1 MLPERKGCSDKVM
14 QMNDRA
20 SYNWPLASLKSIQTF
35 VHWLYFGNYD
45 DETWTGI
52 LKKGVTELAVHFAIF
67 KAVYLHVS
75 VSFFILIFD
84 FFLLLFWMGK
94 GTCAC

>member
-45 DETWTGI
+45 DET
-52 LKKGVTELAVHFAIF
+52 
-67 KAVYLHVS
+67 
-75 VSFFILIFD
+75 
-84 FFLLLFWMGK
+84 
-94 GTCAC
+94 